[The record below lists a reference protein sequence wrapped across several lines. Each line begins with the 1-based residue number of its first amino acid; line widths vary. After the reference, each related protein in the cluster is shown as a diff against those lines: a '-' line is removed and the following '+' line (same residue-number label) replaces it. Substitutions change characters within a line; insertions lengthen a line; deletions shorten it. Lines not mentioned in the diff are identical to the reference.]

1 MTFYCFYCSTSFY
14 FMKEKLAPFLA
25 FGVAKAKKSRY
36 NKEKRIVLRRAAG
49 GCAQILEGMVIET

>member
-1 MTFYCFYCSTSFY
+1 
-14 FMKEKLAPFLA
+14 MKEKLAPFLA